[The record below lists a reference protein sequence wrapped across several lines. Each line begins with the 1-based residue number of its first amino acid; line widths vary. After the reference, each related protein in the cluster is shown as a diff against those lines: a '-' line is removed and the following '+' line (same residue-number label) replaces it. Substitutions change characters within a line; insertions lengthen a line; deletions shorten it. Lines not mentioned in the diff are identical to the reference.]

1 MRRTQ
6 TCSAAGT
13 VILKLCMIH
22 IQNTSAQWQIV
33 NRSFFP
39 IEITSITCSFW
50 IQVLNTN
57 TKKTLRT
64 PKVETCKWKV
74 VVGPG
79 WGRKDLGYTI
89 RWRIMKD
96 LTQTQ
101 RMDPSNQ
108 QTSLSLRPGS
118 ALRVYGCVMTS
129 LFQFHNLLETTI
141 DGHICIVIL
150 LLIPIPQI

>member
-1 MRRTQ
+1 MYDTHPKYI
-6 TCSAAGT
+6 TT
-13 VILKLCMIH
+13 M
-22 IQNTSAQWQIV
+22 TEIV

-39 IEITSITCSFW
+39 IEITSITCSLW
-50 IQVLNTN
+50 IQALN

-89 RWRIMKD
+89 RWRITKD
-96 LTQTQ
+96 LTQTR

-108 QTSLSLRPGS
+108 QTSFSTARICPLSIRLCDDFS
-118 ALRVYGCVMTS
+118 
-129 LFQFHNLLETTI
+129 
-141 DGHICIVIL
+141 
-150 LLIPIPQI
+150 IPIPQPPRNHNRWTYLYSNPASDSYTSDLNLHWLETKMFK